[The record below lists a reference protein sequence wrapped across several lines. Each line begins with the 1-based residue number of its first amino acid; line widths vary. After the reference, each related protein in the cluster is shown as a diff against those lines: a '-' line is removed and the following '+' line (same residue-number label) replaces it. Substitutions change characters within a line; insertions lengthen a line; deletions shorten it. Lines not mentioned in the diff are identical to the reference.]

1 MAKRKKNKR
10 INNDLQNI
18 THKTKDRV
26 TWTPLKTR
34 DKNFILMWH
43 SKIWCVNCRILAID
57 FHNFSMNI
65 QILNHLFLWIV
76 RKQVYHYY
84 FFQDFPPNLTE
95 EELTSLIE
103 IRSDKIKNTR
113 ETTSRNISVEQEK
126 QKAQFAKRK
135 TKKSE
140 TIGVGMQ
147 VLKYNA
153 NKWTRKGDRLQPEY
167 SGPYTIEDIATGK
180 VTLRNKD
187 TNQVLKRK
195 CAIKDLKIYHSDR
208 KWYVLM

>member
-1 MAKRKKNKR
+1 MRKSKKDKRHNGQKKKNKR

-18 THKTKDRV
+18 THKTKDRA
-26 TWTPLKTR
+26 TRTPLKTR
-34 DKNFILMWH
+34 GENLILMWH
-43 SKIWCVNCRILAID
+43 STIWCVSCRILAID

-65 QILNHLFLWIV
+65 QILYHLFLWIV
-76 RKQVYHYY
+76 RKQVWYMSIII

-103 IRSDKIKNTR
+103 IRSEKIKNTG

-140 TIGVGMQ
+140 TIGVGM
-147 VLKYNA
+147 
-153 NKWTRKGDRLQPEY
+153 
-167 SGPYTIEDIATGK
+167 
-180 VTLRNKD
+180 
-187 TNQVLKRK
+187 
-195 CAIKDLKIYHSDR
+195 
-208 KWYVLM
+208 

>member
-1 MAKRKKNKR
+1 M
-10 INNDLQNI
+10 
-18 THKTKDRV
+18 
-26 TWTPLKTR
+26 
-34 DKNFILMWH
+34 FI
-43 SKIWCVNCRILAID
+43 II
-57 FHNFSMNI
+57 
-65 QILNHLFLWIV
+65 
-76 RKQVYHYY
+76 
-84 FFQDFPPNLTE
+84 FFQDFLPNLKE
-95 EELTSLIE
+95 KELKSLIE
-103 IRSDKIKNTR
+103 IRSEKIKNTR

-153 NKWTRKGDRLQPEY
+153 NKRTRKGDRLQPEY
-167 SGPYTIEDIATGK
+167 SGPYTIEDITTGK

-195 CAIKDLKIYHSDR
+195 SSIKDQKIYHSDK

>member
-1 MAKRKKNKR
+1 M
-10 INNDLQNI
+10 
-18 THKTKDRV
+18 
-26 TWTPLKTR
+26 
-34 DKNFILMWH
+34 FI
-43 SKIWCVNCRILAID
+43 II
-57 FHNFSMNI
+57 
-65 QILNHLFLWIV
+65 
-76 RKQVYHYY
+76 
-84 FFQDFPPNLTE
+84 FFQDFPPNLKE
-95 EELTSLIE
+95 EELKSLLE
-103 IRSDKIKNTR
+103 IRSEKIKNTR

-153 NKWTRKGDRLQPEY
+153 NKRTRKGDRLQPEY
-167 SGPYTIEDIATGK
+167 SGPYTIEDITTGK

-195 CAIKDLKIYHSDR
+195 CSIKDLKIYHSDR